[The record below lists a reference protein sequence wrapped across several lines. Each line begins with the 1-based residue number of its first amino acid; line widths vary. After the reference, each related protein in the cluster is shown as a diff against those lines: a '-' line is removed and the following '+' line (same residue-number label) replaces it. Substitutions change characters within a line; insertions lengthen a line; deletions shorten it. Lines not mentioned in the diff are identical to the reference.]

1 MSRATMLRIS
11 ARFYCKIATQSS
23 FKAAE
28 YKTKI
33 KKDKKLNFTQ
43 LLHPTKVPQT
53 PIPAAFPDPSEN
65 AIEIDTKTIQLLERL
80 SLVDLDSDQ
89 ALATLKSS
97 IQFADKI
104 AHIDT
109 QNVRPLYTVLER
121 QQLQLRND
129 QVTAGDSR
137 AELLRC
143 AKRTDEDYYVSP
155 PGNIPLEQ

>member
-1 MSRATMLRIS
+1 MFRYG
-11 ARFYCKIATQSS
+11 ARFYCKFATKSNIKLPKPS
-23 FKAAE
+23 E
-28 YKTKI
+28 KTEL
-33 KKDKKLNFTQ
+33 DFTQ
-43 LLHPTKVPQT
+43 LNHSTKVPQQPVPT
-53 PIPAAFPDPSEN
+53 AFPDTSKS

-80 SLVDLDSDQ
+80 SLVDLDSEQ

-109 QNVRPLYTVLER
+109 ENVRPLYTVLEK

-129 QVTAGDSR
+129 IVTTGDNR
-137 AELLRC
+137 EQLMQL
-143 AKRTDEDYYVSP
+143 AKVTDEDYYVSP

>member
-1 MSRATMLRIS
+1 MLRIYS
-11 ARFYCKIATQSS
+11 RFYCKIAIQSS
-23 FKAAE
+23 QIAKHN
-28 YKTKI
+28 
-33 KKDKKLNFTQ
+33 KLDFTH
-43 LLHPTKVPQT
+43 LSHTTKVPQT
-53 PIPAAFPDPSEN
+53 PVPAAFPDTNKN
-65 AIEIDTKTIQLLERL
+65 AVEIDTKTIKLLERL

-89 ALATLKSS
+89 ALETLKSS

-104 AHIDT
+104 ADINTD
-109 QNVRPLYTVLER
+109 NVRPLYTVLEH

-137 AELLRC
+137 EELLRC